1 MTNNSTNSPAL
12 QSEAE
17 TAGHLLDDWF
27 DPIEAGLRDRV
38 HEFIQV
44 MIEAELEAARAT
56 PAAQGRFP
64 ENAGGA
70 SGITG
75 HRHGHRSRSLWPGGD
90 RTRYSKGGRL
100 PGWSALDLAST
111 GILTSAMSQGGRRK
125 CAASLSPASLLL

>member
-64 ENAGGA
+64 RMLVARA
-70 SGITG
+70 V
-75 HRHGHRSRSLWPGGD
+75 SRAIGTATDRGRFGRVAIGPGTRRAVAFPARVRLISQAPVSLP
-90 RTRYSKGGRL
+90 R
-100 PGWSALDLAST
+100 
-111 GILTSAMSQGGRRK
+111 Q
-125 CAASLSPASLLL
+125 